1 MNQIFS
7 AAPPGAAKMKHNILA
22 NKTNLGARPRKRS
35 VIMKKMK
42 KLLAILMTM
51 AMVMGLGI
59 TGFAAPV
66 DVNTSQDSQLQS
78 NITVTGL
85 SNNAETVLNVYQ
97 YAFLQ
102 YDEETNEYSWRIEE
116 WAQRNVFPNQEKTT
130 FEIINPAAL
139 KVAAEAQQPDYTATE
154 TGTTHVFENMPIGGY
169 IIIPSDA
176 NADYEPLFAVNT
188 YDRENSPNTDGKPEA
203 IDVEA
208 VAKSEHHTIT
218 KEQTD
223 DFAQIG
229 STVNYTIRAT
239 FPAYTNSDGD
249 TLEQFAITDTP
260 TGLDINENDV
270 TVMLGTEELTETD
283 DEITIDK
290 NTETGVLTVTFNSSV
305 LTEANAGK
313 DITITYT
320 AIVTDTNYNNSVAG
334 SSSTTDYNG
343 STTTGS
349 NSSIEI
355 TKVDAENQ
363 ELLLK
368 GVEFEVYDLSDKSEW
383 TEENPGTPMR
393 LVYDEE
399 KEAYRPEIGTEEG
412 AVTTIAT
419 KETED
424 GNDDSK
430 LKIVGLDEGYY
441 YFKETK
447 APNGYAI
454 NKDGLTVQI
463 VKDTSEDLTVKF
475 LNTKMAALPETGGM
489 GTTLFTIAGCVIMIS
504 AAGLFFAT
512 RKKAN

>member
-1 MNQIFS
+1 
-7 AAPPGAAKMKHNILA
+7 
-22 NKTNLGARPRKRS
+22 
-35 VIMKKMK
+35 MKKMK
-42 KLLAILMTM
+42 KLFAILMTM

-59 TGFAAPV
+59 TGFAAPA
-66 DVNTSQDSQLQS
+66 DVANPETS

-85 SNNAETVLNVYQ
+85 SNGAETTLKVYQ
-97 YAFLQ
+97 YATLQ
-102 YDEETNEYSWRIEE
+102 YDEETNEYSWRIED
-116 WAQRNVFPNQEKTT
+116 WAQGNVSLNQEKTA
-130 FEIINPAAL
+130 FVISKPDAL
-139 KVAAEAQQPDYTATE
+139 KAAADKQEADYTVKE
-154 TGTTHVFENMPIGGY
+154 NGTTHVFKNMPIGGY

-223 DFAQIG
+223 NFAQIG

-239 FPAYTNSDGD
+239 FPAYTNSEGE

-283 DEITIDK
+283 SEITIDK

-349 NSSIEI
+349 NGSIEI
-355 TKVDAENQ
+355 TKVDAEKSSDV
-363 ELLLK
+363 LK
-368 GVEFEVYDLSDKSEW
+368 GAEFWVYDLGVNGTWDA
-383 TEENPGTPMR
+383 ENPGTPMEF
-393 LVYDEE
+393 VYDSIDGN
-399 KEAYRPEIGTEEG
+399 YRPALETEEG
-412 AVTTIAT
+412 VNIVKT
-419 KETED
+419 KENDTADDD
-424 GNDDSK
+424 GK
-430 LKIVGLDEGYY
+430 FTIVGLDEGNYH
-441 YFKETK
+441 FVEKK
-447 APNGYAI
+447 APDGYSI
-454 NKDGLTVQI
+454 NEGGLTVT
-463 VKDTSEDLTVKF
+463 VTDGVVTTVTANFED
-475 LNTKMAALPETGGM
+475 TKMAALPSTGGM